1 MTMENIAKRASKAMC
16 LLNKADEDLAP
27 LFHELNGGDNV
38 NRLRDGLE
46 LVAEARQELTK
57 ILTQI
62 NKEGV
67 ED

>member
-1 MTMENIAKRASKAMC
+1 MTSEDVVKRASKAMH
-16 LLNKADEDLAP
+16 LLNKANEDLAQ

-46 LVAEARQELTK
+46 LVAEARQELTN
-57 ILTQI
+57 ILAQ
-62 NKEGV
+62 NKDEE